1 MKLRNLLFKVCF
13 LQVLLGSIFHESQ
26 ARQIP
31 PDSDSTVKI
40 GLLIPDSN
48 ALSAKQG
55 AEMAIEKANINGGY
69 KGKPF
74 QLVVRS
80 MEGPWGTGSK
90 QAVDLIFKENVWA
103 IMGSSDGRNGHLIE
117 QVSTKA
123 RIVFLSVWASDPTLA
138 QAFVPW
144 YFSCVPTD
152 LQQADAFI
160 NEIYNKRKLNK
171 IAAVSDEGYDS
182 RLAMES
188 FVKKVKINGKTEP
201 IQLLYNNP
209 VQDFNDLLNK
219 INKGGVD
226 GIILFGIPSASIKFI
241 EQMEKKKM
249 KQTVFGAI
257 SLLNEDESSM
267 QEQEDYRNM
276 ILFVSGNW
284 SSPKGL
290 AFRKEY
296 QRLYGNLPGAVAAY
310 SYDGISLLIEAV
322 RKAGLNRE
330 EIQKSLTKTQYEGVT
345 GRIQFDDKGKRRG
358 AAQLMELKNGVPV
371 PGER

>member
-1 MKLRNLLFKVCF
+1 MKSHTILNTIFVLA
-13 LQVLLGSIFHESQ
+13 LLGLISRDIKAIQRREV
-26 ARQIP
+26 
-31 PDSDSTVKI
+31 PDSLIKI
-40 GLLIPDSN
+40 GLLIPDNNSVA
-48 ALSAKQG
+48 ALQG
-55 AEMAIEKANINGGY
+55 AEMAIKKANENGGY

-74 QLVVRS
+74 QLAVRS

-103 IMGSSDGRNGHLIE
+103 IIGSSDGRNGHLIE

-152 LQQADAFI
+152 LQQADAII
-160 NEIYNKRKLNK
+160 NEIYNKRLLKK
-171 IAAVSDEGYDS
+171 IAAVSDDGYDS
-182 RLAMES
+182 KLAMES
-188 FVKKVKINGKTEP
+188 FVKKIKINGKTEP

-209 VQDFNDLLNK
+209 FQDFNDLLNK

-226 GIILFGIPSASIKFI
+226 GIILFGKPSASIKFI

-249 KQTVFGAI
+249 KQTVFGSI

-284 SSPKGL
+284 SSPKGI

-310 SYDGISLLIEAV
+310 SYDGVSLLIEAI
-322 RKAGLNRE
+322 RNAGLNRE
-330 EIQKSLTKTQYEGVT
+330 EIQKSLTKIQYEGVT

-358 AAQLMELKNGVPV
+358 AAKLMELKNGVPV
-371 PGER
+371 PVEH